1 MYIKEFTGRQ
11 VTGMKLRIHG
21 TEAQVTALGSGY
33 RFAVWVQGCL
43 RRCPG
48 CISPDT
54 WNMEEGYD
62 RDTAELAEEILN
74 SGCDGI
80 TISGG
85 EPFLQAEAL
94 SDMLTRV
101 RKKKDIGVIIY
112 TGNTLEEL
120 KAQHSEY
127 IERLLALCD
136 LLVDGAYVEEQN
148 DGKNLRGSSNQRAL
162 ALTDRYQKEALD
174 YGTRDAYVELF
185 VHEDKIRMVGI
196 PSKEMLDRMKKIHW

>member
-1 MYIKEFTGRQ
+1 
-11 VTGMKLRIHG
+11 MKLKLHG
-21 TEAQVTALGSGY
+21 TEAQVTALGSGR
-33 RFAVWVQGCL
+33 RFAVWVQGCF

-54 WNMEEGYD
+54 WNPEDGYEKD
-62 RDTAELAEEILN
+62 SEELAEEILR

-94 SDMLTRV
+94 ADVILRV
-101 RKKKDIGVIIY
+101 RQAKDMGVIIY
-112 TGNTLEEL
+112 TGSTLEEL
-120 KAQHSEY
+120 KAQKTEEIRH
-127 IERLLALCD
+127 LLELCD
-136 LLVDGAYVEEQN
+136 LLVDGAYIEELN

-162 ALTDRYQKEALD
+162 ALTDRYQREACD

-185 VHEDKIRMVGI
+185 VHEDKVRMVGI
-196 PSKEMLDRMKKIHW
+196 PSKEMLSRIKKIHW